1 LFRCRSNQH
10 DRLRN
15 GNPRFCVAGSAL
27 RQTAALDLEES
38 LLQSELLNSIAIMQI
53 VAFCEEMFEINIPEE
68 ELVPEN
74 FENIR
79 IIAELVTRIKGS
91 AEEE

>member
-1 LFRCRSNQH
+1 
-10 DRLRN
+10 
-15 GNPRFCVAGSAL
+15 
-27 RQTAALDLEES
+27 
-38 LLQSELLNSIAIMQI
+38 LQSELLNSIAIMQI

-79 IIAELVTRIKGS
+79 VIAELVTRIKGS